1 MKSLAFMD
9 DTRLDLIETKSKKRK
24 KKLRELTNKPLV
36 IPIDQKPN
44 ERNKT
49 AEKNPVQISRIFRC
63 MCTHCLH
70 EPNA

>member
-44 ERNKT
+44 ERKKT
-49 AEKNPVQISRIFRC
+49 AEKKSAQISRIFRC
-63 MCTHCLH
+63 MNVYTLY
-70 EPNA
+70 A